1 MDSPRREESRAGGN
15 EISLLFIGKKRF
27 LRFFSYG
34 RLTLVFGILYF

>member
-1 MDSPRREESRAGGN
+1 MDSPRREESRGGN

-27 LRFFSYG
+27 LRFFSYD